1 MIVPFR
7 IYAYHHKPFIPE
19 PAVYVA
25 LSNKQV
31 TNMKAKFTYVGI
43 RVTNVQKSIDF
54 YTKLLG
60 MKVINRGKIEQTKG
74 ETIAL
79 QSQEGGFILELNYYE
94 KDSPFNTPYNAG
106 EGLDHLA
113 FKVDD
118 LDKALEEAR
127 KAGHR
132 VILEMK
138 SEEGRWA
145 YIEGPDGIWIEV
157 F

>member
-1 MIVPFR
+1 MV
-7 IYAYHHKPFIPE
+7 
-19 PAVYVA
+19 
-25 LSNKQV
+25 
-31 TNMKAKFTYVGI
+31 MKAKFTYVGI

-60 MKVINRGKIEQTKG
+60 MKLVSRGKNEQTKG
-74 ETIAL
+74 EYVAL
-79 QSQEGGFILELNYYE
+79 QSEEGGFILELNYYE
-94 KDSPFNTPYNAG
+94 KNSQFNTPYSAG

-113 FKVDD
+113 FKVDN

-127 KAGHR
+127 KAGYR

-138 SEEGRWA
+138 AKEGRWA
-145 YIEGPDGIWIEV
+145 YIEDPDGIWIEV